1 MKEVDRRENNND
13 DDDDV
18 YKKTPIFRTW
28 HYSMALSFLGQRDQI
43 RRRMQQPTGALPS
56 QRSSCTP
63 TLTQQIHILQ
73 RVLTM
78 AGGHGHFG
86 E

>member
-1 MKEVDRRENNND
+1 MKEVDRRENNNDDD

-43 RRRMQQPTGALPS
+43 RRRMQ
-56 QRSSCTP
+56 
-63 TLTQQIHILQ
+63 
-73 RVLTM
+73 
-78 AGGHGHFG
+78 
-86 E
+86 